1 MLRAMEAAVNRPRAS
16 STGAARQTARAA
28 VLGHPVAHSL
38 SPVLHRAAYA
48 ALGLD
53 GWRYDPLDVT
63 EEALADLVAG
73 LDATWAGLSLTMPL
87 KQTVLP
93 LLDHVEP
100 LAGVVGAVNTVLVQP
115 GRTGVVL
122 TGANTDVYGLV
133 TALEEALDDGPAG
146 GRRTAAV
153 LGGGATAAST
163 LAALAQ
169 LGCTTPVVYVR
180 SLARVGG
187 LMRAAHR
194 MGVEP
199 RYAALD
205 DAAREIPGADLVVST
220 LPPHAGDG
228 LAGQLA
234 GASVRGVLLD
244 VAYDPRPTALGV
256 AWARAGGPVVGG
268 ERMLLHQAVEQV
280 RLMTGLAAPVAA
292 MDAALQRAL
301 GAPSAPAPEH
311 GEVAAG

>member
-1 MLRAMEAAVNRPRAS
+1 MTHVH
-16 STGAARQTARAA
+16 GADGAGRRAA

-38 SPVLHRAAYA
+38 SPVLHRAAYG

-53 GWRYDPLDVT
+53 GWRYDPVDVT
-63 EEALADLVAG
+63 EDALAAFVGA
-73 LDATWAGLSLTMPL
+73 LDASWAGLSLTMPL

-115 GRTGVVL
+115 ARGTPVL

-133 TALEEALDDGPAG
+133 TALGEALAPDAPAP
-146 GRRTAAV
+146 RRTAAV

-199 RYAALD
+199 RYALLD
-205 DAAREIPGADLVVST
+205 VAAREVPGADLVVST
-220 LPPHAGDG
+220 LPNRAADG
-228 LAGQLA
+228 LAVQLDGLA
-234 GASVRGVLLD
+234 VDGVLLD
-244 VAYDPRPTALGV
+244 VAYDPRPTALSV
-256 AWARAGGPVVGG
+256 AWQRAGGAVVGG

-280 RLMTGLAAPVAA
+280 RLMTGLAGPVAA
-292 MDAALQRAL
+292 MDEALQAALGVPVHPA
-301 GAPSAPAPEH
+301 APSK
-311 GEVAAG
+311 G